1 MNLDAYIRERFSRVE
16 LTEDDLHLYQSD
28 AAEYLEENPFSA
40 LFVDLG
46 LGKTV
51 ISLTVISRLLATL
64 DPVGKVLIIGPLK
77 VVMNTWPDE
86 LALWEHS
93 AWIKYK
99 IIRED
104 DDDPRIKAAR
114 KDATDQARSELR
126 LAGEFSPAVITR
138 AAQQTGQREET
149 QMRHRIRRELANHP
163 AQVHIINREAVEWL
177 VEHHK
182 GRWPY
187 RTVFIDE
194 SHSFQD
200 HNSNRFT
207 ALKKI
212 RNTPG
217 LITRM
222 HLLTATP
229 SSESYMQFFAQIF
242 LLDRGERFGKYITHF
257 RQAYFEFNSYS
268 KTYKLKDGA
277 DDKILAKIA
286 DITLVMKKEDYLPRD
301 APTIYARHVRLSDE
315 QRALYRKMERDL
327 IISLPNGAEIE
338 AITAAALAGKL
349 LQMASGSVYET
360 AEITDFDTGDRKKIR
375 KVHDLHDHK
384 IDMLKE
390 MVEELQ
396 GRQLLVGYHFKSSLA
411 KLQKA
416 FPKAT
421 LMDKAGAM
429 AKPWNKRKL
438 PYPLML
444 IHPQSGGDGLNL
456 QAGGSN
462 LAFFDLPVSLRQ
474 YLQLIGR
481 LDRQG
486 QPDPV
491 IVQLIVATGT
501 RDETAWAAL
510 KVKESV
516 QDAMFAKLKYLIR
529 RYTLGDASK
538 VNL

>member
-1 MNLDAYIRERFSRVE
+1 MNVDAWIRELFSKVE
-16 LTEDDLHLYQSD
+16 YTRGNLHFFQD
-28 AAEYLEENPFSA
+28 EAVDYLHANPFSA

-51 ISLTVISRLLATL
+51 ISLTVISDLLNTL
-64 DPVGKVLIIGPLK
+64 EPVGKTLIVGPLK
-77 VVMNTWPDE
+77 VILNVWPDE
-86 LALWEHS
+86 IAKWEHT
-93 AWIKYK
+93 AALKYT

-104 DDDPRIKAAR
+104 DDDPRIKLAR
-114 KDATDQARSELR
+114 KQAVDEARAELR
-126 LAGEFSPAVITR
+126 VKGEFSPAVISK
-138 AAQQTGQREET
+138 AATAVGQRAET
-149 QMRHRIRRELANHP
+149 LMRHKIRRELANSDAP
-163 AQVHIINREAVEWL
+163 IHIINREAMEWL
-177 VEHHK
+177 CLHHK
-182 GRWPY
+182 AQWPY
-187 RTVFIDE
+187 RIVFIDE

-200 HNSNRFT
+200 HNSKRFE

-229 SSESYMQFFAQIF
+229 SSESYLQFFAQIY
-242 LLDRGERFGKYITHF
+242 LLDKGQRFGKYISHF
-257 RQAYFEFNSYS
+257 RQNYFDFNSYAR
-268 KTYKLKDGA
+268 TYKLRKGA
-277 DDKILAKIA
+277 DDVILSKIS
-286 DITLVMKKEDYLPRD
+286 DITMVMKKEDYLPRD
-301 APTIYARHVRLSDE
+301 EPTIYARNVRLSDE
-315 QRALYRKMERDL
+315 QRTLYDKMERDL
-327 IISLPNGAEIE
+327 IISLPNGAKIE

-360 AEITDFDTGDRKKIR
+360 ALIEDYDTGDRRKIR
-375 KVHDLHDHK
+375 KVHDLHNHK

-390 MVEELQ
+390 IVEELQ

-411 KLQKA
+411 KLVKA

-421 LMDKAGAM
+421 VMDKAGDA

-438 PYPLML
+438 GLMF

-462 LAFFDLPVSLRQ
+462 LVFFDLPVSLRQ

-481 LDRQG
+481 IDRQG

-491 IVQLIVATGT
+491 VVQLLVASGT
-501 RDETAWAAL
+501 RDEDAWRAL

-516 QDAMFAKLKYLIR
+516 QDAMFKKLKALIKRYLGKQNDDEI
-529 RYTLGDASK
+529 
-538 VNL
+538 